1 MKDIYFFGGS
11 IMSEESKNQQP
22 HVIKRKNGVDRAI
35 SAICYSVIILVAI
48 NFVSCNFMIPGSI
61 NKAAALGNL
70 KIQPSISCRDSL
82 DRGYN
87 ALFTVLT
94 ALLGLKAKLD
104 D

>member
-1 MKDIYFFGGS
+1 
-11 IMSEESKNQQP
+11 MSEELKKTKESQEC
-22 HVIKRKNGVDRAI
+22 IRRKNGVDRAI
-35 SAICYSVIILVAI
+35 SAVCYSVIILVAI
-48 NFVSCNFMIPGSI
+48 NFISCNFMIPGSL
-61 NKAAALGNL
+61 NRAVSLGTL
-70 KIQPSISCRDSL
+70 KVQPSLSCKESL

>member
-1 MKDIYFFGGS
+1 
-11 IMSEESKNQQP
+11 MSEQPKKESP
-22 HVIKRKNGVDRAI
+22 ECIRRKNGVDRAI
-35 SAICYSVIILVAI
+35 SAICYSVILLVAI
-48 NFVSCNFMIPGSI
+48 NFISCNFMIPGSI
-61 NKAAALGNL
+61 NRAISIGTIKN
-70 KIQPSISCRDSL
+70 QPSLSCKESL